1 MAAREKAARQ
11 RCFARADY
19 KWYQSM
25 DIFHAMGKGK
35 KGATRMLLILFLI
48 LSAGAGLWTGLT
60 LGGWAGLAAALAA
73 AIGCFLALTTLLAV
87 VLGVSVLWA
96 GPNRQRRQPS
106 RYYWQLMRQCAAV
119 GFFLLRIHFVVQGRE
134 KLPEN
139 GTFLLVCNHQSVFDP
154 VLLARA
160 MPRGIRLRFVSKK
173 ENDRL
178 PVVGRFLR
186 QLDCLSLDREDDRQ
200 ALRVVLR
207 AAKLLKEQDWSLA
220 VFPEGRISPT
230 GQLLPFRNGA
240 FQMARRAGRPI
251 VVAALQGSGQIRGNL
266 FRRASR
272 VRLQILDVISAG
284 QVQLLSTAQIGQRI
298 RETMEKGLVQD

>member
-1 MAAREKAARQ
+1 MKQ
-11 RCFARADY
+11 RYFASVIY
-19 KWYQSM
+19 KFCQHM
-25 DIFHAMGKGK
+25 DISPGMGKGK
-35 KGATRMLLILFLI
+35 EGVRRMLLILFFI
-48 LSAGAGLWTGLT
+48 LSAGAALYTGLS
-60 LGGWAGLAAALAA
+60 LGSWPGLAAALAA
-73 AIGCFLALTTLLAV
+73 AVGCFLALTLLLAA
-87 VLGVSVLWA
+87 VLGVSVLFA
-96 GPNRQRRQPS
+96 SPNRQGKRPS
-106 RYYWQLMRQCAAV
+106 WYYWQLLRQCAAV

-160 MPRGIRLRFVSKK
+160 MPRGVRLRFVSKK

-251 VVAALQGSGQIRGNL
+251 VVAALQGSGRIRANL
-266 FRRASR
+266 FRRSSR
-272 VRLQILDVISAG
+272 VRLQILDVISAE
-284 QVQLLSTAQIGQRI
+284 QVQGLSTAQIGQRI
-298 RETMEKGLVQD
+298 HETMEKGMAED